1 LQNFEK
7 LEIWNQG
14 IELATEIY
22 KITRNF
28 PKSEIYGMCSQLQRA
43 AVSVP
48 SNIAEG
54 STRQYKKEFINFLY
68 VSRGS
73 LSELLTQL
81 KISLNINYIN
91 EDQYNNLSEKIYVL
105 TRRIN
110 KLIDTLKNN
119 KAIKR

>member
-1 LQNFEK
+1 
-7 LEIWNQG
+7 
-14 IELATEIY
+14 
-22 KITRNF
+22 
-28 PKSEIYGMCSQLQRA
+28 
-43 AVSVP
+43 
-48 SNIAEG
+48 
-54 STRQYKKEFINFLY
+54 

-110 KLIDTLKNN
+110 KLIETLRNN
-119 KAIKR
+119 KSIKR

>member
-22 KITRNF
+22 KITKNF

-68 VSRGS
+68 VSRG
-73 LSELLTQL
+73 
-81 KISLNINYIN
+81 
-91 EDQYNNLSEKIYVL
+91 
-105 TRRIN
+105 
-110 KLIDTLKNN
+110 
-119 KAIKR
+119 

>member
-1 LQNFEK
+1 
-7 LEIWNQG
+7 
-14 IELATEIY
+14 
-22 KITRNF
+22 
-28 PKSEIYGMCSQLQRA
+28 MCSQLQRA

-110 KLIDTLKNN
+110 KLIETLRNN
-119 KAIKR
+119 KSIKR

>member
-1 LQNFEK
+1 MQNFEK

-22 KITRNF
+22 KITKNF
-28 PKSEIYGMCSQLQRA
+28 PKSEIYGMGSQLQRA

-110 KLIDTLKNN
+110 KLIETLRNN
-119 KAIKR
+119 KSIKR